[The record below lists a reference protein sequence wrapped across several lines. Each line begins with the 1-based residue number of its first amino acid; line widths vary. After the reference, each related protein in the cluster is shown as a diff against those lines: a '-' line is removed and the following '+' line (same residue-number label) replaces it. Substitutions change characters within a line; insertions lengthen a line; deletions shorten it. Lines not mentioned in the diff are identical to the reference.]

1 MKPLHLIFP
10 IVLFASLPAQAL
22 DLALVA
28 GASGGTGQLI
38 ANALRAKG
46 MPVRGLTRDPA
57 TAPKLEGVTWV
68 AGDVTRPETLRAAL
82 TGVTVVVSAV
92 GAREATGPNSFETV
106 DWEGNR
112 ALIDAAAQA
121 KVRQMLLVT
130 AGSAGEGAWT
140 DPRLARFGGSRT
152 WKAKAEAHLRDSGL
166 PYTIVAPGGLR
177 DYPAGQQGV
186 KLRARSEYVVGP
198 VSRGDV
204 AALVATCVDN
214 TSCLGKTITVV
225 NDPQAKPGIP
235 AAALQALSTDT
246 PQSIRAPAAV
256 GQ

>member
-10 IVLFASLPAQAL
+10 IVVLASLPAQAL

-57 TAPKLEGVTWV
+57 TAPKLDGVTWV

-82 TGVTVVVSAV
+82 AGVTVVVSAV

-152 WKAKAEAHLRDSGL
+152 WKAKAEAHLRD
-166 PYTIVAPGGLR
+166 
-177 DYPAGQQGV
+177 YPAGQQGV

-198 VSRGDV
+198 VSRGDA